1 MCQVGSFGN
10 WRKSS
15 KVLMFAQQVTMYARR
30 FTVWLLLT
38 LAGATLAFW
47 SSNAYFRTEELERA
61 SARLS
66 LYRSTLEAELER
78 FSHLTFIL
86 ARDPFVIETA
96 RGANTG
102 PLDERLA
109 EFAERAGIDAIYL
122 MDVEGVTR
130 SASNAGTGNS
140 YVGQDY
146 SFRPYFK
153 SALLGVQGQFYGIGA
168 TTGIPGYFYADAVV
182 DDAAG
187 VLGVIALK
195 IDLSDLQESWREA
208 DERVLL
214 ANADGVVLL
223 ASMPEWRY
231 RTLAPLTAEQRARIA
246 DARQFGTK
254 PLDPLDWSPTGRQ
267 VAAIGGESLLHLQ
280 SGSLPNNWSIHYFA
294 SDEQAVA
301 HGWLAVGGFLLLA
314 SLTGFWV
321 QLQRTRKVDAALR
334 RSEREEAALRMAN
347 EKLANEVEERRAAER
362 RLQRTQAELERA
374 GRLAALG
381 RLAVSV
387 THELGQPIA
396 AMRNHLAAAEIQGD
410 SNALTSRLQGLV
422 DRMEGIARQLKFFA
436 RNGKEG
442 FEVVDLR
449 DAMEAAVELIAADLK
464 ASRVTLVRAWPD
476 RPVEL
481 LCNRLR
487 IEQVMTN
494 LMRNALDAMA
504 DTDRRELTLDVGRC
518 GSEIWFSVADTGHG
532 FGGMGLAELSEPFT
546 TTRESGQG
554 TGLGL
559 AISAAIVD
567 DHNGWMAASER
578 PSGGVLVRAGFK
590 LEQTQ

>member
-1 MCQVGSFGN
+1 
-10 WRKSS
+10 
-15 KVLMFAQQVTMYARR
+15 MFTRS

-47 SSNAYFRTEELERA
+47 ISHAYFRTEELERA
-61 SARLS
+61 DARLS
-66 LYRSTLEAELER
+66 LYRSTLEAELMR

-96 RGANTG
+96 KGANTG

-109 EFAERAGIDAIYL
+109 KFAERAGIDAIYL
-122 MDVEGVTR
+122 MDADGLTR
-130 SASNAGTGNS
+130 SASNAGMAGS
-140 YVGQDY
+140 FVGHNY

-153 SALLGVQGQFYGIGA
+153 SALLGVQGRFYGIGA

-182 DDAAG
+182 DEAAK

-195 IDLSDLQESWREA
+195 IDLSAFQESWRKA

-223 ASMPEWRY
+223 ASVPEWRY
-231 RTLAPLTAEQRARIA
+231 RTLAPLTAEQRVRIA

-254 PLDPLDWSPTGRQ
+254 PLDPLDWSPTDRQ
-267 VAAIGGESLLHLQ
+267 VATIGGETFLHLR
-280 SGSLPNNWSIHYFA
+280 STNLPNDWSIHYFA
-294 SDEQAVA
+294 SGEQAVT
-301 HGWLAVGGFLLLA
+301 HGWLAAGGFLLLA
-314 SLTGFWV
+314 ALTGLFV
-321 QLQRTRKVDAALR
+321 QLQRTRKIDAALR
-334 RSEREEAALRMAN
+334 RSEEEEAQLRLAN
-347 EKLANEVEERRAAER
+347 RKLATEIKERRAAER
-362 RLQRTQAELERA
+362 QLQRTQAELERA

-387 THELGQPIA
+387 THELGQPIT
-396 AMRNHLAAAEIQGD
+396 AMHNHLAAAEMQGGSD
-410 SNALTSRLQGLV
+410 ALTSRLKGLV

-436 RNGKEG
+436 RNGKEE

-449 DAMEAAVELIAADLK
+449 DAMQAALDLVASDLK
-464 ASRVTLVRAWPD
+464 ANRVTLAKEWPD
-476 RPVEL
+476 GPVEL

-487 IEQVMTN
+487 MEQVMTN

-504 DTDRRELTLDVGRC
+504 DADRRELSLGIGRSD
-518 GSEIWFSVADTGHG
+518 SEIRFSVADTGHG
-532 FGGMGLAELSEPFT
+532 FGELGFCELSEPFA

-559 AISAAIVD
+559 AISSAIVE
-567 DHNGWMAASER
+567 DHDGWMAAEARPTGGTVIKVGFRRER
-578 PSGGVLVRAGFK
+578 
-590 LEQTQ
+590 TQ

>member
-1 MCQVGSFGN
+1 
-10 WRKSS
+10 
-15 KVLMFAQQVTMYARR
+15 MFTRS

-47 SSNAYFRTEELERA
+47 ISHAYFRTEELERA
-61 SARLS
+61 DARLS
-66 LYRSTLEAELER
+66 LYRSTLEAELMR

-96 RGANTG
+96 KGANTG

-109 EFAERAGIDAIYL
+109 KFAERAGIDAIYL
-122 MDVEGVTR
+122 MDADGLTR
-130 SASNAGTGNS
+130 SASNAGTAGS
-140 YVGQDY
+140 FVGHNY

-153 SALLGVQGQFYGIGA
+153 SALLGVQGRFYGIGA

-182 DDAAG
+182 DEAAK

-195 IDLSDLQESWREA
+195 IDLSAFQESWRKA

-223 ASMPEWRY
+223 ASVPEWRY

-254 PLDPLDWSPTGRQ
+254 PLDPLDWSPTDRQ
-267 VAAIGGESLLHLQ
+267 VATIGGETFLHLR
-280 SGSLPNNWSIHYFA
+280 STNLPNDWSIHYFA
-294 SDEQAVA
+294 SGERAVTQ
-301 HGWLAVGGFLLLA
+301 GWLAAGGFLLLA
-314 SLTGFWV
+314 ALTGLFV
-321 QLQRTRKVDAALR
+321 QLQRTRKIDAALR
-334 RSEREEAALRMAN
+334 RSEEEEAQLRLAN
-347 EKLANEVEERRAAER
+347 RKLATEIKERRAAER
-362 RLQRTQAELERA
+362 QLQRTQAELERA
-374 GRLAALG
+374 GRLAVLG

-387 THELGQPIA
+387 THELGQPIT
-396 AMRNHLAAAEIQGD
+396 AMHNHLAAAEMQGD
-410 SNALTSRLQGLV
+410 SAALTSRLKGLV

-436 RNGKEG
+436 RNGKDE

-449 DAMEAAVELIAADLK
+449 DAMQAALDLV
-464 ASRVTLVRAWPD
+464 ASDIKSNRVTLVKDWPD
-476 RPVEL
+476 GPVEL

-487 IEQVMTN
+487 MEQVMTN

-504 DTDRRELTLDVGRC
+504 NADRRELSLGIGRSD
-518 GSEIWFSVADTGHG
+518 SEIRFSVADTGHG
-532 FGGMGLAELSEPFT
+532 FGEMGFCELSEPFA

-559 AISAAIVD
+559 AISSAIVE
-567 DHNGWMAASER
+567 DHDGWMVAEARPTGGTVIRVGFRRER
-578 PSGGVLVRAGFK
+578 
-590 LEQTQ
+590 TQ